1 MTDPRNPD
9 YSVVDDDVAGHVA
22 ESGRV
27 QPPRDDDGGDVHG
40 HAFSAKPET
49 KANGDDDEDDV
60 GGHLYARPE
69 DQSREG

>member
-27 QPPRDDDGGDVHG
+27 QPSRDDGGDVHG
-40 HAFSAKPET
+40 HAFSARPET
-49 KANGDDDEDDV
+49 KADVEDDEDDV
-60 GGHLYARPE
+60 EGHLYARPE
-69 DQSREG
+69 DQSREF